1 MAAIEKLL
9 MSALEDFKKYSKNE
23 MGYADE
29 NLKRCVH
36 GASAFVDYLLG
47 KKPKKGQRYN

>member
-1 MAAIEKLL
+1 MTAIEKLL
-9 MSALEDFKKYSKNE
+9 LDALEDFKRYSKKE
-23 MGYADE
+23 MGYADP

-47 KKPKKGQRYN
+47 KRPRKGQRYN